1 MVPTRSNTADQGCSP
16 VSSNCVIWQGPDLPC
31 INLCNGD
38 TVSSVVHKVATQLCT
53 IQTSLDLTAL
63 DLSCLVA
70 FCTNL
75 NPAPT
80 EKTLPAVLEFII
92 EKLCCVN
99 TRIDNLPAPGNS
111 YVEPTLTLPTCLQYV
126 DPVTGQTVTQLIHNQ
141 FTLHLANQFCLL
153 KTTVNTHTSQIT
165 NLDNRVTILENTP
178 PTPLPPVT
186 PQCILTPGVP
196 APMNAVLAELEAQY
210 CALRAVLGANTAIT
224 TAAAQQ
230 CANLGAQAA
239 LSQAGTMSNI
249 AGWNNTLTNMAQSFQ
264 NLWITVCDMR
274 AAINDL
280 KNCCTT
286 VDCSQFILSYTVGT
300 DALRNE
306 VYLDFNPGT
315 IIPAGFAN
323 CSQLGSLVTISDGTT
338 TKDFYIDLVSLASGP
353 TPYTAIVAG
362 GSVVGPA
369 LNTSLPYTVTVNG
382 CIVKDGNTCSKSV
395 VQTASVPCPLVTG
408 VTATLI

>member
-38 TVSSVVHKVATQLCT
+38 TVSSVVHKVATYLCT
-53 IQTSLDLTAL
+53 IQSSLDLTDL

-92 EKLCCVN
+92 EKVCCLN
-99 TRIDNLPAPGNS
+99 TRIDDLPEPGNN
-111 YVEPTLTLPTCLQYV
+111 YVEPTLTLPSCLQYT
-126 DPVTGQTVTQLIHNQ
+126 DPVTGQLVTQLIHHQ
-141 FTLHLANQFCLL
+141 FTLHLANRFCLL
-153 KTTVNTHTSQIT
+153 KTTVDQHTTQIT
-165 NLDNRVTILENTP
+165 NLDNRVTILENQP
-178 PTPLPPVT
+178 PTPLPLVT
-186 PQCILTPGVP
+186 PKCILVPGTPT
-196 APMNAVLAELEAQY
+196 AMNTVLTELESQY
-210 CALRAVLGANTAIT
+210 CDLRAVLGANTALAVSIS
-224 TAAAQQ
+224 QQ
-230 CANLGAQAA
+230 CANLGSQPA
-239 LSQAGTMSNI
+239 LSQAGTMSNL
-249 AGWNNTLTNMAQSFQ
+249 AGWNTTLVNLAQSFQ

-274 AAINDL
+274 AAIQDL
-280 KNCCTT
+280 KDCCTT
-286 VDCSQFILSYTVGT
+286 VDCTQFILNYTAGT
-300 DALRNE
+300 DELREE

-315 IIPAGFAN
+315 VIPAGFSN

-338 TKDFYIDLVSLASGP
+338 TKDFYIDLVSLATDP
-353 TPYTAIVAG
+353 NPYTAVVAG
-362 GSVVGPA
+362 SGVVGPA
-369 LNTSLPYTVTVNG
+369 LNTSLPYTIVVNG

-395 VQTASVPCPLVTG
+395 QKVTSVACPIITG